1 MKSILSMSLIILLLG
16 TSIFNNS
23 ASTKEGTVKGT
34 LLFETDA
41 ITQQDYDNNFKN
53 YADKKSTYKCKKDKK
68 NSEEINLVGI
78 VKDYDS
84 EEIIRDAEVELSLGI
99 SVRTDKNG
107 RFQIINCPAGIYD
120 WKVSAKGYYGAQY
133 EGYDLSS
140 DETIIITLFLSKN
153 NEINYNR
160 KEYLE
165 KMRDEQNQQDFEH
178 IKENNNKAKSSL
190 SAPPSV
196 DSSIGVYYNGSTH
209 SVGRQVYIY
218 TVISSELYSSSIYA
232 SYGMTNYQIKQLFI
246 AQAVAS
252 NTFLEYALKVY
263 SPHTSSGYRICN
275 SNCCQVYDPTLVYMN
290 AVDATA
296 EIFYYAGGVRRTNVL
311 MYHPTSNSYDYI
323 WGAFFSSCGDNGT
336 LSHAGQ
342 PALVGVSCHDL
353 FSGNGGHRKGM
364 CQMGAAYLASIGY
377 SAGSILNYYYTDCT
391 MAPCPII

>member
-1 MKSILSMSLIILLLG
+1 M
-16 TSIFNNS
+16 
-23 ASTKEGTVKGT
+23 A
-34 LLFETDA
+34 
-41 ITQQDYDNNFKN
+41 
-53 YADKKSTYKCKKDKK
+53 
-68 NSEEINLVGI
+68 
-78 VKDYDS
+78 
-84 EEIIRDAEVELSLGI
+84 
-99 SVRTDKNG
+99 
-107 RFQIINCPAGIYD
+107 
-120 WKVSAKGYYGAQY
+120 
-133 EGYDLSS
+133 
-140 DETIIITLFLSKN
+140 
-153 NEINYNR
+153 
-160 KEYLE
+160 
-165 KMRDEQNQQDFEH
+165 
-178 IKENNNKAKSSL
+178 
-190 SAPPSV
+190 
-196 DSSIGVYYNGSTH
+196 
-209 SVGRQVYIY
+209 
-218 TVISSELYSSSIYA
+218 TVIEPRSGSITEHGVA
-232 SYGMTNYQIKQLFI
+232 KWRLFPAPIPQLHKKAGNN

-263 SPHTSSGYRICN
+263 SPHTPSGYRICN

-342 PALVGVSCHDL
+342 SALVGVSCHDL